1 MRIKAALGFLAAA
14 ASLALV
20 AGARADDYA
29 NVHTVSV
36 IVALDPAVT
45 LREMSMLEF
54 TEGAPQSFVPKTD
67 FSSIIR
73 HDVETALAAR
83 FTVVPP
89 APGALALAKL
99 HGDDFLAALRSLRGT
114 GVDAYVFVFPGYR
127 SYGRIN
133 WSGFGLDKN
142 SDSGTTLYTLFS
154 ISAFDARTGSNIDYG
169 SAKFHGGGL
178 FGGVFTL
185 QTCDAALWPGSA
197 APLPADKQATV
208 EAEILAAIKESVP
221 EALSGASLPD
231 QTGYTPTS
239 HSGDALVPGGHC
251 HRG

>member
-1 MRIKAALGFLAAA
+1 MRSKAVIGLLAVAASVALG
-14 ASLALV
+14 

-54 TEGAPQSFVPKTD
+54 TEGEPQSFLPKTD
-67 FSSIIR
+67 FNGVIR
-73 HDVETALAAR
+73 HYVETALATR

-89 APGALALAKL
+89 APAALNLARL
-99 HGDDFLAALRSLRGT
+99 HGDDFRAALGTLRGT

-142 SDSGTTLYTLFS
+142 SDSATTLYTLFS
-154 ISAFDARTGSNIDYG
+154 ISAFDARTGANIDYG
-169 SAKFHGGGL
+169 SSKFHGGGV

-185 QTCDAALWPGSA
+185 QTCDAALWPGA
-197 APLPADKQATV
+197 KAPLAADRQATV

-221 EALSGASLPD
+221 EALSGAGLPD